1 MLPRIMRRDEVLA
14 AVGFSYST
22 LKQKVRAGE
31 FPAPVKLGPRSVG
44 WFAEEVE
51 EWLTS
56 RERSSMSA
64 W

>member
-1 MLPRIMRRDEVLA
+1 MLPRIMRKAEVLA

-22 LKQKVRAGE
+22 LKRKVRAGE
-31 FPAPVKLGPRSVG
+31 FPAPVKLGPRSIG

-56 RERSSMSA
+56 RPRSDMSVL
-64 W
+64 